1 MKPAAF
7 DYRAP
12 LTPEAALALLAEH
25 GEDGKVLAG
34 GQSLVPTMA
43 FRLAR
48 PAVLIDINR
57 IAALDF
63 CHPEGEVLRVGA
75 LTRHARF
82 EAPVV
87 AGPLGALLADV
98 VRHIAHTPIRSRGTM
113 CGSLAHADP
122 ASEWCCTALTLGA
135 AMVAASTAGE
145 RLIAADDWFQSVFT
159 TALQPDELL
168 TEVRLPLLGAEWRCG
183 FSEFNRRAGD
193 FALAM
198 AVVALRIEGGTVREA
213 RIGLGGVGATPI
225 LAQEAAAT
233 LVGAAPD
240 EAVWSE
246 AAERAATCF
255 EPTEDINATPEY
267 RRDLVRAVVKRAL
280 RKAVAP

>member
-1 MKPAAF
+1 VKPAAF
-7 DYRAP
+7 DYHAPTTRA
-12 LTPEAALALLAEH
+12 AALALLAEA
-25 GEDGKVLAG
+25 GDDGKVLSG

-43 FRLAR
+43 FRLAK

-63 CHPEGEVLRVGA
+63 CHAEGDVLRIGA

-87 AGPLGALLADV
+87 PGPLGRLLAEV
-98 VRHIAHTPIRSRGTM
+98 THHIAHTPIRSRGTF
-113 CGSLAHADP
+113 CGSLSHADP

-135 AMVAASTAGE
+135 TMVAASTTGE
-145 RLIAADDWFQSVFT
+145 RLVAAGDWFQSIFT
-159 TALQPDELL
+159 TALRSDELL
-168 TEVRLPLLGAEWRCG
+168 TEVRLPLLGDGWHCG
-183 FSEFNRRAGD
+183 FNEFNRRAGD

-198 AVVALRIEGGTVREA
+198 AVAVLRIEGGVIAEA

-225 LAQEAAAT
+225 LAEAAAAG
-233 LVGAAPD
+233 LAGQAPA
-240 EAVWSE
+240 EAVWAA
-246 AAERAATCF
+246 AAELAANCF

-280 RKAVAP
+280 RSAVAP